1 MWRVTMNEQ
10 LINNVLYI
18 HFLRK
23 KFPWVAKRKTYF
35 YRWSHLICFSSMLP
49 NVFIAKPEA

>member
-18 HFLRK
+18 NFLRK

-35 YRWSHLICFSSMLP
+35 YRWPHLIYFSSMLS